1 MMCIALYNSNYN
13 FECNCNLKYSWAQ
26 PDWTPP
32 QICALLPDFSPTCW
46 TPHFW
51 FASTM
56 SLFSQPMVFLMILD
70 QSEVSTGS
78 RDQLSSNHS
87 SPAPPDV
94 VLHVGAD
101 LELEGGEALRHE
113 LVAQPHDFLLR
124 VTEPARRRGVSR
136 QS

>member
-1 MMCIALYNSNYN
+1 
-13 FECNCNLKYSWAQ
+13 
-26 PDWTPP
+26 
-32 QICALLPDFSPTCW
+32 
-46 TPHFW
+46 
-51 FASTM
+51 M

-70 QSEVSTGS
+70 QSEVTTGS
-78 RDQLSSNHS
+78 RDQLSANHS

-101 LELEGGEALRHE
+101 LELEGCESLRHE

-124 VTEPARRRGVSR
+124 VSEPARRRGVGR

>member
-1 MMCIALYNSNYN
+1 MCIALYNSNYN

-70 QSEVSTGS
+70 QSEVSTVS
-78 RDQLSSNHS
+78 LTS
-87 SPAPPDV
+87 SPPTTAH
-94 VLHVGAD
+94 LHRRMSSSTSEPTLSLKAVNPSAMN
-101 LELEGGEALRHE
+101 
-113 LVAQPHDFLLR
+113 LLL
-124 VTEPARRRGVSR
+124 SR
-136 QS
+136 TIFSSE